1 MCEIPQKEQ
10 KQQKQKK
17 TASIYNAHMV
27 FETELMMIFIFFF
40 IQN

>member
-17 TASIYNAHMV
+17 QHLFTTHTWYSR
-27 FETELMMIFIFFF
+27 
-40 IQN
+40 QS